1 MNPYNYRNMKH
12 RKILAIIVA
21 ALLMPTLTNAQETSA
36 EDVPASR
43 LYVGADLG
51 LRTNFM
57 RFSDLDKKIYP
68 DRNASLGTVLGVF
81 AEYEWG
87 RDLHYAIRPELSFA
101 RRGGKLGGITKDIF
115 GGGSYN
121 SYTYSAAITY
131 FDIRVP
137 VIYNFMKPE
146 GRWRPYVY
154 AAPYLG
160 FASAGRFKMTG
171 SNNQGGSHTYK
182 VDASGDNVAKAHFSL
197 ALGAGVKYYFPFM
210 AWNNAYIGFEVSYDH
225 GLTDTYS
232 GAEKDRV
239 ANTVNDAIFSPYK
252 VNGSRKFSGLE
263 FKFTFGIPI
272 ATFGKQRRSPKA
284 VLVEEVE
291 EEAPVVTNANERVT
305 NAFAGTNCY
314 TLDDIIDM
322 MARGESVEGKT
333 ICAVDDINFDF
344 NSSDIREE
352 SYGYLDKL
360 ASTLVR
366 MNAYVEVKG
375 HTDNVGT
382 DEVNM
387 RISRQRAKA
396 VLDYLVE
403 QGVNPNKISYSFYG
417 SSRPLVSNE
426 TLEGRR
432 INRRVEV
439 EILK

>member
-1 MNPYNYRNMKH
+1 M
-12 RKILAIIVA
+12 
-21 ALLMPTLTNAQETSA
+21 
-36 EDVPASR
+36 
-43 LYVGADLG
+43 
-51 LRTNFM
+51 
-57 RFSDLDKKIYP
+57 
-68 DRNASLGTVLGVF
+68 
-81 AEYEWG
+81 
-87 RDLHYAIRPELSFA
+87 
-101 RRGGKLGGITKDIF
+101 
-115 GGGSYN
+115 
-121 SYTYSAAITY
+121 
-131 FDIRVP
+131 
-137 VIYNFMKPE
+137 
-146 GRWRPYVY
+146 
-154 AAPYLG
+154 
-160 FASAGRFKMTG
+160 
-171 SNNQGGSHTYK
+171 
-182 VDASGDNVAKAHFSL
+182 
-197 ALGAGVKYYFPFM
+197 
-210 AWNNAYIGFEVSYDH
+210 
-225 GLTDTYS
+225 
-232 GAEKDRV
+232 
-239 ANTVNDAIFSPYK
+239 
-252 VNGSRKFSGLE
+252 
-263 FKFTFGIPI
+263 
-272 ATFGKQRRSPKA
+272 
-284 VLVEEVE
+284 LVEEVE

-417 SSRPLVSNE
+417 STRPLVSNE